1 MNELILI
8 MILLATVVY
17 VLQPYW
23 RKRAVV
29 NSGSGNG
36 QLIDLIEKRDSLL
49 AQIKELEFDHEVGKV
64 SAEDFGEINARYR
77 TETINVLRRID
88 ALNGKNRPSQKLEEE
103 LQQLRAQR
111 QKGMQYCSQCGN
123 SVGKQDRF
131 CVNCGQQLL
140 K

>member
-1 MNELILI
+1 MDELILI

-17 VLQPYW
+17 ILQPYW

-36 QLIDLIEKRDSLL
+36 QLIDLVEKRDCLL

-64 SAEDFGEINARYR
+64 SAEDFAEINARYR
-77 TETINVLRRID
+77 TETIDILRRID
-88 ALNGKNRPSQKLEEE
+88 GRSGNNRPAQKLEEE
-103 LQQLRAQR
+103 LGQLRSQR
-111 QKGMQYCSQCGN
+111 KKGMKFCGQCGN

-131 CVNCGQQLL
+131 CLDCGHPLL